1 MRLEVHEEKV
11 ILNTLPCARQSWL
24 FRPPKTVNNN
34 EQMQRATL
42 LRYKIIVRD
51 IKIPEAKILISIAVT
66 WLNQK
71 KSKLLILRG
80 GGTGGIS
87 CVFFLANNFQENQIE
102 KSFGFFFCFQP
113 VRVTALKKLVVQRSS
128 SSIHSKW
135 MKYAI
140 ETQIPGQV
148 IVSYTVVLDYK
159 IRFASEKASCAQ
171 RSIQT

>member
-66 WLNQK
+66 WPNQK
-71 KSKLLILRG
+71 KANLLFGIG
-80 GGTGGIS
+80 GGGIS
-87 CVFFLANNFQENQIE
+87 LVFFIANDLQENRLE
-102 KSFGFFFCFQP
+102 KSF
-113 VRVTALKKLVVQRSS
+113 
-128 SSIHSKW
+128 
-135 MKYAI
+135 
-140 ETQIPGQV
+140 E
-148 IVSYTVVLDYK
+148 
-159 IRFASEKASCAQ
+159 E
-171 RSIQT
+171 